1 MRKRKKGRG
10 RVRTVIWT
18 GLLLALLLGS
28 LGWVYRSHWI
38 TGSIQVELAKS
49 GSIDHTVEAKAIF
62 ANEEY
67 PIQSPATG
75 KVKLKGEEAQRFR
88 RGETVAE
95 IYPEGVDPGAN
106 SSKAAAYVSAPIG
119 GLLYQETD
127 GLENMFT
134 PQNLLTMDLAKVLEQ
149 KETPK
154 TQMEVIQAGTP
165 LGKMVNNLTPT
176 AAFIELKPTSD
187 LGVGKTVKFN
197 VGGQV
202 QSGKIMRKSDQPQ
215 GIVVRFNQYLEGTAN
230 HRVQEVKWISKP
242 EVSGVVIPKS
252 ALYTKGEEQGVYVIL
267 EGIYQFRKVK
277 IIDENETL
285 ACVEN
290 LPQGIPVVK
299 NPRPDIEGLTA
310 DVKIP
315 S

>member
-1 MRKRKKGRG
+1 MKKEKSGRNSVKR
-10 RVRTVIWT
+10 VIWT
-18 GLLLALLLGS
+18 GLFIALLLGS

-38 TGSIQVELAKS
+38 AGSISVELAKA
-49 GSIDHTVEAKAIF
+49 GSIDHNVKVNAIF

-75 KVKLKGEEAQRFR
+75 KVKLQGKEAQRFR

-95 IYPEGVDPGAN
+95 IYPEGVDPGAS
-106 SSKAAAYVSAPIG
+106 SSKATAYVSAPAG

-127 GLENMFT
+127 GLENMLT
-134 PQNLLTMDLAKVLEQ
+134 PQNLLTMDLAKVLDQ
-149 KETPK
+149 KENTK
-154 TQMEVIQAGTP
+154 SQTDVVQAGAA

-187 LGVGKTVKFN
+187 LTVGKTIKFK
-197 VGGQV
+197 VGEQT

-215 GIVVRFNQYLEGTAN
+215 GIVVRFNQYLEGTAI
-230 HRVQEVKWISKP
+230 HRVQEVSWISQP
-242 EVSGVVIPKS
+242 VVSGVVIPKS
-252 ALYTKGEEQGVYVIL
+252 ALYTKGEEQGVLVIQ

-277 IIDENETL
+277 VIDENETL
-285 ACVEN
+285 TCVEN

-299 NPRPDIEGLTA
+299 NPRSDLEGLTA
-310 DVKIP
+310 NVKIP